1 MFSNNKYVFRF
12 ILIFF
17 GLIIFPFP
25 LTYIPYVNFI
35 GVWISKFY
43 KTIIPWL
50 GNNVLSIQREIS
62 TEFTGSGDT
71 TYGYL
76 LILFYFCLAIL
87 GTIIWSLIARKH
99 RNHIK
104 LNYWF
109 LTALRYWLGIA
120 MLSYGLSKVVHLQ
133 MGSPNFYRLL
143 EPYGDSSPM
152 GLAWTYIGFSKGFSM
167 FVGLAEVIGGILLFH
182 RRTVIIGALLLLSVT
197 ANVVAVNYFFDVP
210 VKIYSTQLLIATII
224 IIAPYTKRLFAVI
237 FNYKETAPFTYLR
250 IFKQKKWYITKLSIK
265 WVFIAYVL
273 FTNINS
279 VISRK
284 KASGRNLPRTQL
296 YGLYETVDF
305 IRNSDTI
312 PPLLTDASRWRYLLI
327 ESDRFVE
334 IRAMDESKVFYK
346 RDTLDSIEKRIQWS
360 NFRDSTEIHHF
371 KYKYTDST
379 MTIEGIYKNDTL
391 KVDFTRRGAED
402 FILMGRGF
410 NWINERPFNR

>member
-50 GNNVLSIQREIS
+50 GNNVLGIQREIS

-76 LILFYFCLAIL
+76 VILFYFCLAIL
-87 GTIIWSLIARKH
+87 GTIIWSLIVRREKDQT
-99 RNHIK
+99 K

-109 LTALRYWLGIA
+109 LTTLRYWVGAA
-120 MLSYGLSKVVHLQ
+120 MVSYGMSKVIQLQ
-133 MGSPNFYRLL
+133 MPAPNFYRLL

-152 GLAWTYIGFSKGFSM
+152 GLAWTYMGFSQGFSM
-167 FVGLAEVIGGILLFH
+167 FVGLGEVIGGILLFH
-182 RRTVIIGALLLLSVT
+182 RRTIVIGALLLLSVT
-197 ANVVAVNYFFDVP
+197 VNVMAVNYFFDVP
-210 VKIYSTQLLIATII
+210 VKIYSTQLFLATAI

-237 FNYKETAPFTYLR
+237 FNYKETQPFTYLR
-250 IFKQKKWYITKLSIK
+250 IFKQKKWHITKLSIK
-265 WVFIAYVL
+265 WIFVAFIL
-273 FTNINS
+273 FTHINS
-279 VISRK
+279 AISRNK
-284 KASGRNLPRTQL
+284 VRGRNTPKTQL
-296 YGLYETVDF
+296 YGLYETTNFV
-305 IRNSDTI
+305 RNNDTI

-334 IRAMDESKVFYK
+334 IRSMNESKVFYK
-346 RDTLDSIEKRIQWS
+346 RDTLDTNKNRIRWS

-402 FILMGRGF
+402 FTLMGRGF